1 MEQWLRDALAEEI
14 GYTICPIRGET
25 YTICNNDCDHC
36 QDNINFIKDLE
47 EIYNK
52 KEYIDERK

>member
-1 MEQWLRDALAEEI
+1 MEQWLRDALAEEM
-14 GYTICPIRGET
+14 GYTVCSIRVET
-25 YTICNNDCDHC
+25 YTICDNDCDHC

-52 KEYIDERK
+52 KEYTDERK